1 MSGADSGTDDPSGI
15 ADADF
20 DRLVVLV
27 RTLLDV
33 PTALVTLVEP
43 DRQVFPGAVGLPPEW
58 QARRSTP
65 LSHSF
70 CQYVRA
76 TARPLVV
83 RDAREVEVLAANRA
97 IDDLGVVA
105 YCGVPLVGPDGDVV
119 GAVCAIDSRPR
130 DWTDADV
137 AVLTQVA
144 GLAASEL
151 RLRALTRDAEAARRA
166 AERVGEQTRLLLRF
180 AETLADAV
188 TLDDVAAAVTG
199 AAAEALGTSWTCLAL
214 VDPATRR
221 LRLVPGSAGDDAPVH
236 DASVHDASVHD
247 ASVHDASVD
256 GASLPLGAEVPP
268 AVALAT
274 GRAVFLP
281 DPATAAERFPH
292 TRPPRPAGASAHLP
306 LPVAGALPGTLSLA
320 WDEPHRFGPVEQGL
334 VLALAQYTAQAVG
347 RAVLLA
353 RQESVATTLQRAL
366 LGELP
371 APAGLELAARYLPS
385 SAGAQVG
392 GDWWDAFDDS
402 DGATVLVIGDV
413 NGHDVAAAATMG
425 QLRAM
430 LRGFAF
436 EGGEPPARALD
447 RLDAA
452 VAGLRTGA
460 LATALVGRVDL
471 GDDGGRV
478 MSWSNAGHPPPLL
491 RHADGR
497 VEVLAPTPDLLVGL
511 DATRARGTHRIALE
525 PGSTV
530 LLYTDGLVERRRTDL
545 DDGIAQ
551 LTAAVAADGAGSLDD
566 LLDRLLEGVRGSTD
580 DDVALLA
587 VRVH

>member
-1 MSGADSGTDDPSGI
+1 MTSADSGTDDPSGI

-70 CQYVRA
+70 CQYVRV
-76 TARPLVV
+76 TAQPLVV
-83 RDAREVEVLAANRA
+83 RDAREVEVLAGNRA

-130 DWTDADV
+130 DWTDTDV

-151 RLRALTRDAEAARRA
+151 RLRALTRDAETARRA
-166 AERVGEQTRLLLRF
+166 AERISEQTRLLLRF

-199 AAAEALGTSWTCLAL
+199 AAAEALGTSRTCLAL

-221 LRLVPGSAGDDAPVH
+221 LRPVPGSADGSPEDDS
-236 DASVHDASVHD
+236 ASVA
-247 ASVHDASVD
+247 
-256 GASLPLGAEVPP
+256 LGAEVPP

-281 DPATAAERFPH
+281 DPATTAERFPH
-292 TRPPRPAGASAHLP
+292 ARPPRPAGASAHLP

-320 WDEPHRFGPVEQGL
+320 WDEPHAFGPVEQGL

-371 APAGLELAARYLPS
+371 APDGLELAARYLPS

-460 LATALVGRVDL
+460 LATALVSRVDL

-478 MSWSNAGHPPPLL
+478 LSWSNAGHPPPLL

-497 VEVLAPTPDLLVGL
+497 VEVLASPPDLLVGL

-587 VRVH
+587 VRVR

>member
-1 MSGADSGTDDPSGI
+1 MTSADSGTDDPSRI

-43 DRQVFPGAVGLPPEW
+43 GRQVFPGAVGLPPEW
-58 QARRSTP
+58 QARRATP

-76 TARPLVV
+76 TAQPLVV
-83 RDAREVEVLAANRA
+83 RDAREVEVLAGSRA

-105 YCGVPLVGPDGDVV
+105 YCGVPLTGPDGDVV

-130 DWTDADV
+130 DWTDTDV

-151 RLRALTRDAEAARRA
+151 RLRALTRDAETARRA

-199 AAAEALGTSWTCLAL
+199 AAAEALGASWTCLAL

-221 LRLVPGSAGDDAPVH
+221 LRLVPGAPDDA
-236 DASVHDASVHD
+236 A
-247 ASVHDASVD
+247 
-256 GASLPLGAEVPP
+256 GIPLGAEVPP

-274 GRAVFLP
+274 GHAVFLP

-292 TRPPRPAGASAHLP
+292 ARPPRPAGASAHLP
-306 LPVAGALPGTLSLA
+306 LPVAGALPGTLGLA
-320 WDEPHRFGPVEQGL
+320 WDEPRRFGPVEQAL
-334 VLALAQYTAQAVG
+334 VLALAQYTAQAVA

-366 LGELP
+366 LGALP

-460 LATALVGRVDL
+460 LATALVSRVDL

-478 MSWSNAGHPPPLL
+478 LSWSNAGHPPPLL

-497 VEVLAPTPDLLVGL
+497 VEVLASTPDLLVGL
-511 DATRARGTHRIALE
+511 DPTRARGTHRIALE

-587 VRVH
+587 VRVR

>member
-1 MSGADSGTDDPSGI
+1 VPAGDYRDPVTSTDGGTDDPRGI

-20 DRLVVLV
+20 DRLVALV

-33 PTALVTLVEP
+33 PTALVSLVRP
-43 DRQVFPGAVGLPPEW
+43 DEQVFPGAVGLPPEW
-58 QARRSTP
+58 QVRRSTP

-70 CQYVRA
+70 CQYVRS
-76 TARPLVV
+76 TAQPLVV
-83 RDAREVEVLAANRA
+83 RDAREVEVLSTNRA
-97 IDDLGVVA
+97 IEDLGVIA

-151 RLRALTRDAEAARRA
+151 RLRALTREAETARRA
-166 AERVGEQTRLLLRF
+166 AERVGEQTRMLLRF
-180 AETLADAV
+180 ADTLADAV
-188 TLDDVAAAVTG
+188 TLADVAAAVTA
-199 AAAEALGTSWTCLAL
+199 AAAEVLGTSWTCLAL

-221 LRLVPGSAGDDAPVH
+221 LRLVPTPGHAGSTAAVGDAG
-236 DASVHDASVHD
+236 SV
-247 ASVHDASVD
+247 
-256 GASLPLGAEVPP
+256 PLGTEHPP
-268 AVALAT
+268 SAALAT
-274 GRAVFLP
+274 GRAVFLS
-281 DPATAAERFPH
+281 DAAATAERFPSA
-292 TRPPRPAGASAHLP
+292 RPPLPVPGPVGASAHLP
-306 LPVAGALPGTLSLA
+306 LPVAGSLPGTLSLV
-320 WDEPHRFGPVEQGL
+320 WDAPRAFGPVEQGL
-334 VLALAQYTAQAVG
+334 VLALAGYTAQAVA

-366 LGELP
+366 LGRLP
-371 APAGLELAARYLPS
+371 DPPGLDLAARYLPS

-413 NGHDVAAAATMG
+413 TGHDVAAAATMG
-425 QLRAM
+425 QLRSM

-436 EGGEPPARALD
+436 EGGGPPARALD

-460 LATALVGRVDL
+460 LATALVSRVDRT
-471 GDDGGRV
+471 DDGRRV
-478 MSWSNAGHPPPLL
+478 LSWSNAGHPPPLL
-491 RHADGR
+491 RTPDGR
-497 VEVLAPTPDLLVGL
+497 IEVLASKPDLLVGL
-511 DATRARGTHRIALE
+511 DPARQRHTHSVDLA

-545 DDGIAQ
+545 DAGIAQ
-551 LTAAVAADGAGSLDD
+551 LTAHFAADGGGSLDD
-566 LLDRLLEGVRGSTD
+566 LLDLLLEGVRGSTD

-587 VRVH
+587 VRVR